1 MTLPPN
7 KFWVFMRLSAILIVS
22 GDDDEHFL
30 SYGCCEEN
38 YKVLYSYH
46 KRRIPNSFA
55 GTLFNRNRLLFETGQ
70 LQTDFSNLYYF
81 LPSIIDRSESI
92 NQDMNY
98 VNLISIDIPEKSFE
112 VENGVAF
119 DPSKLEISGDE
130 KK

>member
-55 GTLFNRNRLLFETGQ
+55 GTLFNRNRL
-70 LQTDFSNLYYF
+70 YYF
-81 LPSIIDRSESI
+81 LPSITDRSESI
-92 NQDMNY
+92 DQHMSS
-98 VNLISIDIPEKSFE
+98 VNLTPIDITEKTFE
-112 VENGVAF
+112 VEDGVAF
-119 DPSKLEISGDE
+119 DPSMLDISCD
-130 KK
+130 KKN